1 MQIQLDLLQIHVF
14 ILLYGFSK
22 FSILIGWHAVR
33 KNPYPDRGPYFPYLS
48 GPVSRMSFIW
58 REIFALQTE
67 KMFAFWFSNCV
78 SLKFTDKN
86 FKQPNCFSLFLIFF

>member
-22 FSILIGWHAVR
+22 FSILIGWQAVR

-48 GPVSRMSFIW
+48 SYEPI
-58 REIFALQTE
+58 
-67 KMFAFWFSNCV
+67 
-78 SLKFTDKN
+78 
-86 FKQPNCFSLFLIFF
+86 